1 MKAIRVH
8 QFGGPEVMKSEDV
21 PDPKPGPE
29 QVLVRLHAAGVNPV
43 DAYVRAGTYTISAT
57 LPYIPG
63 SDGAGVVEAV
73 GDDVKRW
80 KRGDRVYIF
89 GTTSGIRAGAYAE
102 LAVCDTSQVHRLPDN
117 ATFPQGAAIGVPY
130 STACRALFQKA
141 RAIPGETVFIHGA
154 SGGVGIAAVQLAV
167 ARGLRVIGTASSG
180 RGQELV
186 KQQGAQHVLDH
197 HAPDYLEELTTL
209 TDGRGPEVILE
220 MLANVNLAKDLSV
233 LAPHGRVVIIGNRGA
248 IEFNPRA
255 AMQRDAT
262 IFSMMMPNASEI
274 DLASIHALLVA
285 GLANGSLKPVINQE
299 LPLKDAPCAHELL
312 MQPGAYGKIVL
323 IP

>member
-8 QFGGPEVMKSEDV
+8 QFGGPDVMKLEDV
-21 PDPKPGPE
+21 PDPKPGPG

-57 LPYIPG
+57 LPFTPG

-73 GDDVKRW
+73 GDGVKQW
-80 KRGDRVYIF
+80 KNGDRVYIF
-89 GTTSGIRAGAYAE
+89 GTVDGIRAGAYAQ
-102 LAVCDTSQVHRLPDN
+102 LAVCDTSQIHHLSDN
-117 ATFPQGAAIGVPY
+117 ATFAQGAAIGVPY
-130 STACRALFQKA
+130 CTAYRALFQKA

-197 HAPDYLEELTTL
+197 RSPDYLAKL
-209 TDGRGPEVILE
+209 TDLTEGRGPEVILE
-220 MLANVNLAKDLSV
+220 MLANVNLAKDLTV
-233 LAPHGRVVIIGNRGA
+233 LAPHGRIVIIGNRGS
-248 IEFNPRA
+248 IEINPRA

-262 IFSMMMPNASEI
+262 ILGMMMPNAYEQEI
-274 DLASIHALLVA
+274 ASIHAALVA

-299 LPLKDAPCAHELL
+299 LPLKDAPRAHDLI

>member
-8 QFGGPEVMKSEDV
+8 QFGGPEVMKLEDV
-21 PDPKPGPE
+21 PDPKPGPG

-57 LPYIPG
+57 LPFTPG

-73 GDDVKRW
+73 GDGVKQW
-80 KRGDRVYIF
+80 KNGDRVYIF
-89 GTTSGIRAGAYAE
+89 GTVDGIRAGAYAQ
-102 LAVCDTSQVHRLPDN
+102 LAVCDTSQIHHLSDN
-117 ATFPQGAAIGVPY
+117 ATFAQGAAIGVPY
-130 STACRALFQKA
+130 CTAYRALFQKA

-197 HAPDYLEELTTL
+197 RSPDYLAKL
-209 TDGRGPEVILE
+209 TDLTEGRGPEVILE
-220 MLANVNLAKDLSV
+220 MLANVNLAKDLTV
-233 LAPHGRVVIIGNRGA
+233 LAPHGRIVIIGNRGS
-248 IEFNPRA
+248 IEINPRG

-262 IFSMMMPNASEI
+262 ILGMMMPNASEQEI
-274 DLASIHALLVA
+274 ASIHAALVA

-299 LPLKDAPCAHELL
+299 LPLKDAPRAHDLI

>member
-8 QFGGPEVMKSEDV
+8 QFGGPDVMKLEDV
-21 PDPKPGPE
+21 PDPKPGPG

-57 LPYIPG
+57 LPFTPG

-73 GDDVKRW
+73 GDGVKQW
-80 KRGDRVYIF
+80 KNGDRVYIF
-89 GTTSGIRAGAYAE
+89 GTVDGIRAGAYAQ
-102 LAVCDTSQVHRLPDN
+102 LAVCDTSQIHHLSDN
-117 ATFPQGAAIGVPY
+117 ATFAQGAAIGVPY
-130 STACRALFQKA
+130 CTAYRALFQKA

-197 HAPDYLEELTTL
+197 RSPDYLAKL
-209 TDGRGPEVILE
+209 TDLTEGRGPEVILE
-220 MLANVNLAKDLSV
+220 MLANVNLAKDLTV
-233 LAPHGRVVIIGNRGA
+233 LAPHGRIVIIGNRGS
-248 IEFNPRA
+248 IEINPRA

-262 IFSMMMPNASEI
+262 ILGMMMPNASEQEI
-274 DLASIHALLVA
+274 ASIHAALVA

-299 LPLKDAPCAHELL
+299 LPLKDAPRAHDLI

>member
-1 MKAIRVH
+1 MRAIRVH
-8 QFGGPEVMKSEDV
+8 QFGGPEVMKLEDV
-21 PDPKPGPE
+21 PDPKPGPG
-29 QVLVRLHAAGVNPV
+29 QVLVRLRAVGVNPL

-63 SDGAGVVEAV
+63 SDGAGVIEAV
-73 GDDVKRW
+73 GDGAKEW

-89 GTTSGIRAGAYAE
+89 GTASGIRAGAYAQ
-102 LAVCDTSQVHRLPDN
+102 LTVCAVSQVHSLSDN
-117 ATFPQGAAIGVPY
+117 ATFTHGAAIGVPY
-130 STACRALFQKA
+130 STAYRALFQKA
-141 RAIPGETVFIHGA
+141 QAAPGETAFIHGA

-180 RGQELV
+180 RGQDLV
-186 KQQGAQHVLDH
+186 KQQGAQYVLDH
-197 HAPDYLEELTTL
+197 HAPDYLEQLTTL
-209 TDGRGPEVILE
+209 TDGRGPDVILE
-220 MLANVNLAKDLSV
+220 MLANVNLMKDLNV
-233 LAPHGRVVIIGNRGA
+233 LAPRGRVVIIGNRGT

-262 IFSMMMPNASEI
+262 ILSMMIPNASEN
-274 DLASIHALLVA
+274 DLASIHAALVA

-299 LPLKDAPCAHELL
+299 LPLKDAPRAHELL

>member
-8 QFGGPEVMKSEDV
+8 QFGGPEVMKLEDQ
-21 PDPKPGPE
+21 PDPKPGSG

-43 DAYVRAGTYTISAT
+43 DSYVRAGTYTISAT
-57 LPYIPG
+57 LPFTPG
-63 SDGAGVVEAV
+63 SDGAGVIEAV
-73 GDDVKRW
+73 GAGVKQW

-89 GTTSGIRAGAYAE
+89 GTVDGIRAGAYAQ
-102 LAVCDTSQVHRLPDN
+102 LAVCDTLQVHSLSDK
-117 ATFPQGAAIGVPY
+117 ATFAQGAAIGVPY

-141 RAIPGETVFIHGA
+141 KAMAGETVFIHGA

-167 ARGLRVIGTASSG
+167 ARGLRVIGTAGTERG
-180 RGQELV
+180 RALV
-186 KQQGAQHVLDH
+186 KQQGAEHVLDH
-197 HAPDYLEELTTL
+197 HTPDYLTKLTQL
-209 TDGRGPEVILE
+209 TNGRGPEVIIE
-220 MLANVNLAKDLSV
+220 MLANVNLVKDLSV
-233 LAPHGRVVIIGNRGA
+233 LAPHGRIVIIGNRGS

-262 IFSMMMPNASEI
+262 ILGMMMPNASEI
-274 DLASIHALLVA
+274 DLASIHAALVA

-299 LPLKDAPCAHELL
+299 LPLKDAPRAHELI

>member
-1 MKAIRVH
+1 MKAIRVYE
-8 QFGGPEVMKSEDV
+8 FGGPDVMKLENV
-21 PDPKPGPE
+21 PDPKPVAG
-29 QVLVRLHAAGVNPV
+29 QVLVRLHAVGINPV
-43 DAYVRAGTYTISAT
+43 DTYVRAGTYTIKPT
-57 LPYIPG
+57 LPFTPG
-63 SDGAGVVEAV
+63 SDGAGVIEAI
-73 GDDVKRW
+73 GDGVKQW

-89 GTTSGIRAGAYAE
+89 TTASGIREGAYAQFA
-102 LAVCDTSQVHRLPDN
+102 LCTASQVHSLADN

-130 STACRALFQKA
+130 STAYRALFQKA
-141 RAIPGETVFIHGA
+141 QAVHGETVFIHGA

-167 ARGLRVIGTASSG
+167 AHGLRVIGTASTE

-197 HAPDYLEELTTL
+197 HAPDYLEKLTTL

-220 MLANVNLAKDLSV
+220 MLANVNLGKDLAV
-233 LAPHGRVVIIGNRGA
+233 LAPHGRVVIIGNRGT
-248 IEFNPRA
+248 IEINPRA

-262 IFSMMMPNASEI
+262 ILSMMLPNAS
-274 DLASIHALLVA
+274 DTVLASIHAALVA
-285 GLANGSLKPVINQE
+285 GLATGSLKPVISQE
-299 LPLKDAPCAHELL
+299 LPLKDAPRAHELL

>member
-8 QFGGPEVMKSEDV
+8 QFGGPDVMKLEDV
-21 PDPKPGPE
+21 PDPKPGPG

-57 LPYIPG
+57 LPFTPG

-73 GDDVKRW
+73 GDGVKQW
-80 KRGDRVYIF
+80 KNGDRVYIF
-89 GTTSGIRAGAYAE
+89 GTVDGIRAGAYAQ
-102 LAVCDTSQVHRLPDN
+102 LAVCDTSQIHHLSDN
-117 ATFPQGAAIGVPY
+117 ATFAQGAAIGVPY
-130 STACRALFQKA
+130 CTAYRALFQKA

-197 HAPDYLEELTTL
+197 RSPDYLAKL
-209 TDGRGPEVILE
+209 TDLTEGRGPEVILE
-220 MLANVNLAKDLSV
+220 MLANVNLAKDLTV
-233 LAPHGRVVIIGNRGA
+233 LAPHGRIVIIGNRGS
-248 IEFNPRA
+248 IEINPRG

-262 IFSMMMPNASEI
+262 ILGMMMPNASEQEI
-274 DLASIHALLVA
+274 ASIHAALVA

-299 LPLKDAPCAHELL
+299 LPLKDAPRAHDLI

>member
-8 QFGGPEVMKSEDV
+8 QVGGPEVMKLEEV
-21 PDPKPGPE
+21 PDPKPGPG

-43 DAYVRAGTYTISAT
+43 DAYVRAGTYTIAST
-57 LPYIPG
+57 PPFTPG
-63 SDGAGVVEAV
+63 SDGAGIVDAV
-73 GDDVKRW
+73 GDGVKQF
-80 KRGDRVYIF
+80 KTGDRVYIF
-89 GTTSGIRAGAYAE
+89 GTAGGMREGAYAQ
-102 LAVCDTSQVHRLPDN
+102 LAVCNTSQVHPLPEN
-117 ATFPQGAAIGVPY
+117 AAFTQGAAIGVPY
-130 STACRALFQKA
+130 SAAYRALFQKA

-167 ARGLRVIGTASSG
+167 ARGLRVIGTAGSG
-180 RGQELV
+180 RGQDVV
-186 KQQGAQHVLDH
+186 KQQGASHVLDH
-197 HAPDYLEELTTL
+197 HAPDYLAKLTEF
-209 TDGRGPEVILE
+209 TDGRGPDVILE
-220 MLANVNLAKDLSV
+220 MLANVNLVKDLTV
-233 LAPHGRVVIIGNRGA
+233 LAHHGRIVIIGNRGS

-262 IFSMMMPNASEI
+262 ILSMMIPNASETE
-274 DLASIHALLVA
+274 LASIHAALVA

-299 LPLKDAPCAHELL
+299 LPLKDAPRAHELL